1 MSTQTKNFLLS
12 YARSFLAATVAIWL
26 ANGYTLWDVDGDA
39 LKTIFNAGL
48 AAILP
53 PLLRALNEN
62 DPAFG
67 KGYVEAKS
75 VVAKVAPAKKTA
87 PAKKVVKKTTS
98 K

>member
-1 MSTQTKNFLLS
+1 MSTQTKNFLWS
-12 YARSFLAATVAIWL
+12 YARSFLAASVAIWL
-26 ANGYTLWDVDGDA
+26 ASGYTLWDVDGDA

-48 AAILP
+48 AAVLP

-75 VVAKVAPAKKTA
+75 VVAKVATVEKKTA
-87 PAKKVVKKTTS
+87 PAKKVTKKTS

>member
-1 MSTQTKNFLLS
+1 MSTQTKNFLWS
-12 YARSFLAATVAIWL
+12 YARSFLAAVVALWL
-26 ANGYTLWDVDGDA
+26 ANGYTLWAVDGDIV
-39 LKTIFNAGL
+39 KTLFNAGL

-67 KGYVEAKS
+67 KGYVEPKP
-75 VVAKVAPAKKTA
+75 VVAKKAAVKKTA
-87 PAKKVVKKTTS
+87 PAKKVVKKTS

>member
-1 MSTQTKNFLLS
+1 MWS
-12 YARSFLAATVAIWL
+12 YGRSFLAAVVALWL
-26 ANGYTLWDVDGDA
+26 ANDYTLWAVDGDIV
-39 LKTIFNAGL
+39 KTLFNAGL

-67 KGYVEAKS
+67 KGFVEAKP
-75 VVAKVAPAKKTA
+75 VVAKKAAVKKAA
-87 PAKKVVKKTTS
+87 PAKKVAKKTS